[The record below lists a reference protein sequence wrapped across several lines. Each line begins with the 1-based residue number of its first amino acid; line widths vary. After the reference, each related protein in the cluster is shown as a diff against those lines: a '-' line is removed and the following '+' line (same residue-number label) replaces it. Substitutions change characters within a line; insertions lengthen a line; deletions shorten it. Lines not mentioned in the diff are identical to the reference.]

1 MTALLFGANRSGEMP
16 MTGRNRSLACALL
29 AAGTVAGLVV
39 LPAGGASAGPV
50 RRATPAGTGLIS
62 LVVSKHAEPDPVV
75 PGERLSYRL
84 EVSNHGPAKARAV
97 GVTDKLASDLRH
109 FAWTCRASIGSDCAK
124 RSGFGSIDSHADI
137 SAGGKVVYE
146 ITGIAPPGLT
156 NADNTAT
163 ARKPAGA
170 VDRHCNPTC
179 SATVRPRV
187 RPHVSL
193 RVFKSAQPNP
203 VVPGRRLT
211 YRLEVVNHGP
221 SDARGVRVTD
231 RLPRAL
237 RHFIWICHG
246 YAGSR
251 CARRVGIGSIDTHAD
266 ITAGGA
272 VVYEISGIAPPGLTS
287 ADNTGTAYKPAG
299 AVDRYCDPG
308 CSATVRPRVRP
319 HVSLRVFKSARP
331 DPVVPGQRLTYT
343 LTVSNGGPSD
353 ARGVRVTDVL
363 SPALRHF
370 TWTCRASRGS
380 ACGRSAGA
388 GSIHTRADIAARG
401 VVSYTIAGIAPGF
414 LRSARNTGVA
424 RPPSGAVDPGCR
436 PFCSA
441 TVNPR
446 VEKRVSLR
454 VTKTASPVPVIPG
467 ERLTYTVTVS
477 NGGPARAT
485 GVRVTDELAADLR
498 SFTWTCRATSG
509 SRCGRRAGTGSIHTR
524 ADIAAGGHVT
534 YRITG
539 LTPDFLRTAKNTGV
553 ARPPRGTVD
562 PGCTP
567 YCSATVN
574 PPIKD
579 HGHLHGRKIARP
591 NPAVA
596 GKRLTFT
603 ITVRNSGPSDV
614 RFRLT
619 DPLARVISQ
628 YTWTCRATYMSYCE
642 HRSGQGSINELDDVA
657 AGGTIT
663 YKLTGILPPHTSGV
677 VKNTAYVTPQS
688 GSVTPGCSPRC
699 SFSVVVHWHR
709 PRSSSR
715 ASASAGAG
723 LVIVAAREDGRRW

>member
-1 MTALLFGANRSGEMP
+1 MTALLFGVNRSGEMP
-16 MTGRNRSLACALL
+16 MNGRNRSLAHALL
-29 AAGTVAGLVV
+29 AAGTVAGLV
-39 LPAGGASAGPV
+39 LLSAGGASAGPV
-50 RRATPAGTGLIS
+50 RRAAAAAMKLVS
-62 LVVSKHAEPDPVV
+62 LAVSKHAEPDPVV

-84 EVSNHGPAKARAV
+84 EVSNHGPAEARGV

-109 FAWTCRASIGSDCAK
+109 FTWSCSAIRGSQCA
-124 RSGFGSIDSHADI
+124 RHSGFGSIDTHADI
-137 SAGGKVVYE
+137 TAGGKVVYD

-156 NADNTAT
+156 NADNTGT
-163 ARKPAGA
+163 AHKPAGA
-170 VDRHCNPTC
+170 ADRYCNPTC
-179 SATVRPRV
+179 SATARPRV
-187 RPHVSL
+187 RAHVTL
-193 RVFKSAQPNP
+193 VVFKQARPNP

-211 YRLEVVNHGP
+211 YRLEVLNHGP
-221 SDARGVRVTD
+221 SDARGVRITD

-237 RHFIWICHG
+237 RHFIWICHS

-266 ITAGGA
+266 ITAGGV
-272 VVYEISGIAPPGLTS
+272 VVYEITGIAPPGLTN
-287 ADNTGTAYKPAG
+287 AGNTGTAHKPAG
-299 AVDRYCDPG
+299 AVDRYCDPS
-308 CSATVRPRVRP
+308 CSATVRPRIRP

-331 DPVVPGQRLTYT
+331 SPVVPGQRLTYT
-343 LTVSNGGPSD
+343 LTVRNGGPSNAD
-353 ARGVRVTDVL
+353 GVRVTDL
-363 SPALRHF
+363 LPPALRHF
-370 TWTCRASRGS
+370 TWTCHPGRGS
-380 ACGRSAGA
+380 ACARRIGA
-388 GSIHTRADIAARG
+388 GSIRTRADIAARG
-401 VVSYTIAGIAPGF
+401 FVTYTITGIAPGF

-424 RPPSGAVDPGCR
+424 RPPFGAVDPGCT

-454 VTKTASPVPVIPG
+454 VMKTASPVPVIPG
-467 ERLTYTVTVS
+467 KRLTYTLTVS

-498 SFTWTCRATSG
+498 SFTWTCRASSG

-539 LTPDFLRTAKNTGV
+539 MTPDFLRSAKNTGV

-579 HGHLHGRKIARP
+579 HGHLHGSKTARP

-619 DPLARVISQ
+619 DPLARVLSQ
-628 YTWTCRATYMSYCE
+628 FTWTCRATYMSYCQQ
-642 HRSGQGSINELDDVA
+642 RSGRGSINALDDVA
-657 AGGTIT
+657 AGGIIV
-663 YKLTGILPPHTSGV
+663 YKLTGFLPPHTSGV
-677 VKNTAYVTPQS
+677 VRNTAYVTPQP

-699 SFSVVVHWHR
+699 SFSVVVRWHR
-709 PRSSSR
+709 PRSSPR

-723 LVIVAAREDGRRW
+723 LVVVAAREGSRRW